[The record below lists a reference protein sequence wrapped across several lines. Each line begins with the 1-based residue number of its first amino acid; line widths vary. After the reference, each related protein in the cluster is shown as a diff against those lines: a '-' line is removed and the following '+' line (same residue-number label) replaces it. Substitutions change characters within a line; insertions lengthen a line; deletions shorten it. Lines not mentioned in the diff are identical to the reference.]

1 MKSIVPTAIAVLLP
15 FFAAAQGLDEII
27 AGFDDPGSEDLNGI
41 ENSQTTDLGEI
52 LPEFEENEPTAEV
65 VTGLEADKLL
75 RFSGILSER
84 IVANIGGQ
92 AAPHDGMTSLRTQI
106 NLAADFHLP
115 DDWRAHIDGHAFY
128 DAAYTING
136 RDNYLPTF
144 LDEFESELELGE
156 FYLQGRMSSDFDLKL
171 GRQIIVWGKSD
182 AIRVTDLLN
191 PLDRRE
197 PGLTELRDLRLPVT
211 MVKLDY
217 YFGDWNLSAIAIP
230 EIRFNKTPVFGSD
243 SYSAS
248 APAPPDDQPG
258 EGFGNMEYAVAL
270 NGTFSGW
277 DLSLIGASVYND
289 APHAVLTDTGL
300 RRRHAQLSVVGA
312 SANVGVGNWL
322 LKGEV
327 AHLNGL
333 RFLGAPDQ
341 DYSRLDVM
349 LGFDYTGL
357 SWATVSLE
365 AANRHIQNF
374 KPAIMGGPEDAREND
389 LEAAL
394 QIRSSVMNDRLDLS
408 AAISMHG
415 LRGENGGF
423 QRLESS
429 YDLTDQAKLKL
440 GAVNYVSG
448 NKIFF
453 QNLGDND
460 RLYAKFDYRF

>member
-1 MKSIVPTAIAVLLP
+1 MKSIVPIAIAVLLP
-15 FFAAAQGLDEII
+15 FFAAAQGLDDII
-27 AGFDDPGSEDLNGI
+27 AGFDDPGSEDLNGTG
-41 ENSQTTDLGEI
+41 NSQTTDLGEI
-52 LPEFEENEPTAEV
+52 LTGFEKDEPAIEGV
-65 VTGLEADKLL
+65 NGLEADKPL
-75 RFSGILSER
+75 RFSGILNQR

-106 NLAADFHLP
+106 NLAADFQLT
-115 DDWRAHIDGHAFY
+115 DEWRGHIDGHAFY

-136 RDNYLPTF
+136 LDNYQPAF
-144 LDEFESELELGE
+144 LDEYETELELGE
-156 FYLQGRMSSDFDLKL
+156 FYLQGRLSSNFDLKL
-171 GRQIIVWGKSD
+171 GRQIVVWGKSD

-191 PLDRRE
+191 PLDMRE

-211 MVKLDY
+211 MAKLDY
-217 YFGDWNLSAIAIP
+217 YFGDWNVSAIAIP
-230 EIRFNKTPVFGSD
+230 EIRFNKMPVFGSD
-243 SYSAS
+243 FY
-248 APAPPDDQPG
+248 PAPDPAPMDDQPG

-270 NGTFSGW
+270 NGNFSGW
-277 DLSLIGASVYND
+277 DLSLIGASVYSD
-289 APHAVLTDTGL
+289 APHAVSADAGL
-300 RRRHAQLSVVGA
+300 RRRHAQLSVVGG
-312 SANVGVGNWL
+312 SVNVGVGNWL

-374 KPAIMGGPEDAREND
+374 KPAIMDGPEDAREND
-389 LEAAL
+389 FEAAL
-394 QIRSSVMNDRLDLS
+394 QIRSSVMNDKLDLS

-423 QRLESS
+423 QRLEAS

-448 NKIFF
+448 NKVFF

-460 RLYAKFDYRF
+460 RLYAKFEYRF